1 MTRLAL
7 YDLDKTLLRQA
18 TFTPFLHFAAL
29 KLSPWRLLLSPVWI
43 ILMIGYRAGLY
54 DRTRLKRMGM
64 GLMLGNPPVDRLEQ
78 VGRAFAKRRI
88 ANDGLMPGAMTL
100 IDEDR
105 NRGARL
111 VIATAAFEFYARAF
125 ADALEIDDLVATRWD
140 GKEIPGGNCYG
151 EEKKRRV
158 LAWCEQAGIDF
169 ADANVRFV
177 SDSFADAPL
186 LDIVDDPV
194 FVTTDADKA
203 KNALDRGWRALDL
216 TRTAPVSPLD
226 LQD

>member
-29 KLSPWRLLLSPVWI
+29 KLCPWRLLLSPIWI
-43 ILMIGYRAGLY
+43 VLMIGYRAGLY

-64 GLMLGNPPVDRLEQ
+64 GLMLGNPPVDRLER
-78 VGRAFAKRRI
+78 VGQAFAKRRI

-100 IDEDR
+100 IEEDR

-111 VIATAAFEFYARAF
+111 VIATAAFEFYALAF

-158 LAWCEQAGIDF
+158 LAWCEKAGIDF
-169 ADANVRFV
+169 TVADVRFV
-177 SDSFADAPL
+177 TDSFADAPL
-186 LDIVDDPV
+186 LDIVDDPI
-194 FVTTDADKA
+194 FVTRNDKKKVRA
-203 KNALDRGWRALDL
+203 QASGWRVIDGSL
-216 TRTAPVSPLD
+216 
-226 LQD
+226 